1 MTRKERAA
9 LLLQRVAEGPSLHI
23 PNLTREQC
31 EALTQGYRRWAN
43 SWIVPVLKDLIPELK
58 AKRAA
63 PVVLPTLTVTTV
75 TRSCTVYAARFS
87 DDTLYSVTT
96 YPDSELVFVESVVTR
111 RRVAKNTRIFRF
123 IVQALEARKNE
134 TA

>member
-9 LLLQRVAEGPSLHI
+9 LVLKRVAEGPSLHI
-23 PNLTREQC
+23 PNLTQEQC

-58 AKRAA
+58 AKRTA

-96 YPDSELVFVESVVTR
+96 YPDSELIFVESVVTR